1 MSVIFD
7 PRPVEILFDTATQL
21 PESNKTIADVSKNND
36 EKHKHKHRHHKHHHR
51 HHDDKHEKEEAVSGL
66 VPLKQPTTLL
76 QPITTSST
84 VVTPATHLAEVVP
97 VASAA
102 TSAATATITQP
113 ETGGVTSSAAPAQ
126 TIAKFPPVSEYVVES
141 DPLLFKNESDALAA
155 VKSVLDGLIV
165 LKRTLQTDGSDCFD
179 ADDVRVVDERL
190 FAVTK
195 DYEERET
202 KLRSKRQ
209 LYDEKFIRIQQ
220 LLTKREEILNAV
232 DAATSI
238 LSNDDH
244 VAEMFAIKQR
254 DLQDIVEQTR
264 ILKFG
269 YDSDY
274 KEASSTTTR
283 REQNTK
289 PKYESSDSDSS
300 SSDSDSD

>member
-36 EKHKHKHRHHKHHHR
+36 EKH
-51 HHDDKHEKEEAVSGL
+51 EKEEAVSGL

-84 VVTPATHLAEVVP
+84 VVTPATHLVEVVP

-126 TIAKFPPVSEYVVES
+126 TIAKFPPVSEYVVVS
-141 DPLLFKNESDALAA
+141 DPLSFKNESDALAA

-202 KLRSKRQ
+202 KL
-209 LYDEKFIRIQQ
+209 
-220 LLTKREEILNAV
+220 
-232 DAATSI
+232 
-238 LSNDDH
+238 
-244 VAEMFAIKQR
+244 
-254 DLQDIVEQTR
+254 
-264 ILKFG
+264 
-269 YDSDY
+269 
-274 KEASSTTTR
+274 
-283 REQNTK
+283 
-289 PKYESSDSDSS
+289 
-300 SSDSDSD
+300 

>member
-1 MSVIFD
+1 MPSTTTQPITHF
-7 PRPVEILFDTATQL
+7 VEVVPAAAVAVVGQSDTSTAT
-21 PESNKTIADVSKNND
+21 AA
-36 EKHKHKHRHHKHHHR
+36 
-51 HHDDKHEKEEAVSGL
+51 AVSGISTL
-66 VPLKQPTTLL
+66 HADAPTP
-76 QPITTSST
+76 QIS
-84 VVTPATHLAEVVP
+84 
-97 VASAA
+97 
-102 TSAATATITQP
+102 
-113 ETGGVTSSAAPAQ
+113 
-126 TIAKFPPVSEYVVES
+126 KFPPVSEYVVES
-141 DPLLFKNESDALAA
+141 DPLLFKNESDALAS
-155 VKSVLDGLIV
+155 VKAVLDGLVV
-165 LKRTLQTDGSDCFD
+165 LKRMLQTDGSDCFD

-195 DYEERET
+195 EYEERET
-202 KLRSKRQ
+202 KLRAKRQ

-274 KEASSTTTR
+274 KESYPK
-283 REQNTK
+283 REQTISTK
-289 PKYESSDSDSS
+289 TKYESSDSDSS
-300 SSDSDSD
+300 TESDSD